1 MKQSCI
7 VLRASGKKNLLIS
20 FASCTIVIWI
30 ILMINKLCKT
40 TRNTSSLMYEI
51 ILMYRKTI
59 MKIHRTLRLSG
70 FTLYQMGPIDSWDFS
85 NDCLRFFRCCSRLF
99 SCVQSFCPS
108 EILRILSHLCRD
120 GDSFFIS
127 CFFTWWY
134 ILAALSNRRFR
145 LP

>member
-1 MKQSCI
+1 
-7 VLRASGKKNLLIS
+7 
-20 FASCTIVIWI
+20 
-30 ILMINKLCKT
+30 MINKLCKT

-108 EILRILSHLCRD
+108 EILRILLTFVETETASSSPASSPGGTSWQLCQT
-120 GDSFFIS
+120 GASG
-127 CFFTWWY
+127 CH
-134 ILAALSNRRFR
+134 RRPQR
-145 LP
+145 GPLIGC